1 MSNKYHIDLKN
12 QRTWCFQRTL
22 CIKSKW
28 ENKSNYSTVHPFQN
42 RVSSTSG
49 KLSYLNFPAK
59 VLTGKVVS
67 TEQQSTHRANLVSP
81 IVWRLT
87 VSTVLRV
94 NLAITKSSLPDH
106 TIILPRRH
114 CGQSGV
120 AGAANS
126 GLTIYSPSHIQSLR
140 SNPIQHVLIFISRGR
155 HQHSQM
161 HQTVKRCE
169 LARSIHRFFPE
180 RFHAGAGGKNLFAS
194 PM

>member
-1 MSNKYHIDLKN
+1 MGQIIQITAVHS
-12 QRTWCFQRTL
+12 FQ
-22 CIKSKW
+22 K
-28 ENKSNYSTVHPFQN
+28 
-42 RVSSTSG
+42 RVN
-49 KLSYLNFPAK
+49 KLSQLVGKVLHLHFSAK
-59 VLTGKVVS
+59 VFIGKMWAEKS
-67 TEQQSTHRANLVSP
+67 SHWADLVSP